1 LGEIAAVAS
10 AGEVRTGVQ
19 VQYRAGEGGLEG
31 EKDLASEAG
40 GDADLAGGQVESHS
54 SSKSLH
60 KR

>member
-1 LGEIAAVAS
+1 M
-10 AGEVRTGVQ
+10 GVQ

-40 GDADLAGGQVESHS
+40 GDADLAGGQIESHS

-60 KR
+60 NR